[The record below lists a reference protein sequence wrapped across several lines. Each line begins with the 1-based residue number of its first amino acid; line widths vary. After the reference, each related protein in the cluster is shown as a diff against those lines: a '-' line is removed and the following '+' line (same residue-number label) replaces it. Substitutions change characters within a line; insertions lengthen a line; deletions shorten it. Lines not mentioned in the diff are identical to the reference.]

1 MTADNLEERGEP
13 RRTEPPVGGPTPP
26 HIEGIRTT
34 GSGRGGSMVDRE
46 HSGMPTGPNAE
57 QRDLRVDSWN
67 DTSHWYREEWERR
80 SGGEGT
86 SWENV
91 EPAFRYG
98 HEMAGDPRY
107 RDREWQDVEQNLVG
121 EYADWHARQGYKND
135 AEYAWDRVSG
145 DVRAAWDRAR
155 GRRE

>member
-1 MTADNLEERGEP
+1 MTADNLRDRGGHGAGESP
-13 RRTEPPVGGPTPP
+13 TSGATPGPFEDVLTS
-26 HIEGIRTT
+26 
-34 GSGRGGSMVDRE
+34 GSGRGGAMATPTDTIMP
-46 HSGMPTGPNAE
+46 SGPAAG
-57 QRDLRVDSWN
+57 QRDLRVDSWD
-67 DTSHWYREEWERR
+67 DTSHWHRQEWERR

-121 EYADWHARQGYKND
+121 EYGDWHARQGYKND
-135 AEYAWDRVSG
+135 ADYAWDRVSG
-145 DVRAAWDRAR
+145 NVREAWDRAR
-155 GRRE
+155 SRRE